1 MAEAGNRMTRA
12 LIGLIVAAGIGW
24 YFWGGGLDR
33 QAANNVQKIHDKV
46 AQDAVEQYQIAA
58 QSGEKRDVCLQAR
71 LVAAAYLQ
79 AKNESKYKQWKVT
92 EQADCSM
99 N

>member
-33 QAANNVQKIHDKV
+33 QAANNVQKSMTRLHRMLSSNIRLQRKV
-46 AQDAVEQYQIAA
+46 A
-58 QSGEKRDVCLQAR
+58 
-71 LVAAAYLQ
+71 
-79 AKNESKYKQWKVT
+79 KNVMSVFRHV
-92 EQADCSM
+92 S
-99 N
+99 

>member
-24 YFWGGGLDR
+24 LFWGGGLDR

-46 AQDAVEQYQIAA
+46 TGMLSSNI
-58 QSGEKRDVCLQAR
+58 RLQR
-71 LVAAAYLQ
+71 KVA
-79 AKNESKYKQWKVT
+79 KT
-92 EQADCSM
+92 
-99 N
+99 